1 MMKFT
6 KNISSSLFQYSEK
19 TIASTE
25 TTGTSKERSDT
36 KLLGAGKS
44 EGVALS
50 GGLQA
55 YYATKRHWT
64 KKNLMDLKYM
74 KIVPLL
80 FMYYKESLALS
91 NLNSKKSR
99 FHCVRPNF

>member
-6 KNISSSLFQYSEK
+6 KNISSSLFEYSEK

-25 TTGTSKERSDT
+25 TNGTSKERSDT

-64 KKNLMDLKYM
+64 KNKFNGLKIHENCANLIHVL
-74 KIVPLL
+74 
-80 FMYYKESLALS
+80 
-91 NLNSKKSR
+91 
-99 FHCVRPNF
+99 